1 MASPEP
7 RTAATNWARYVGY
20 VRSHRRWFLLLAA
33 LIPLDVGTQLVAPQV
48 VRRFIDAAVGGRSQG
63 ELAGYAM
70 VFVVLAVVR
79 QVLSVG
85 TGWVSGRVAWRTT
98 NGVRRDLL
106 AHVLRQGPKFFLRH
120 PPGEL
125 VDRMDGDVTR
135 LAKLLSEL
143 VLDIA
148 VQLLLIIGIVVAL
161 FLLDWRYGV
170 LFTPL
175 AVVMLLLLRRLLG
188 RAVPLIADRQRAEAS
203 LLGYL
208 EENLTGRE
216 DLNANGG
223 TAHALEGAWQR
234 ILHHYRLARRAARAT
249 VTWPAAVQALTAV
262 NLCAALA
269 TGVWLSQHRGAS
281 VGTVFAGLSYA
292 ILLRMPLVSITSR
305 FQDMENVLGS
315 VRRIEEL
322 FGEAHIV
329 PDGGGTLPPGRGAVS
344 FTGVTFAYDERP
356 VLSDVSFTIAAGR
369 RVALV
374 GRSGGGKSTILRM
387 LFRQYD
393 PQVGSVSI
401 GGVDVRQ
408 LDVAALRSRITLV
421 TQDVHVIAATLRDN
435 LTFFDDRWPDE
446 QLRRAVEEVGLDTW
460 YAALPDGLDTRIGP
474 GGAGLSAGEEQLL
487 ALARALLTDPDIV
500 LLDEPSAR
508 LDPHAERRL
517 RRTMERF
524 IEGRTALIIAHRPET
539 LSIVDDVMVV
549 EDGRVVRLAP
559 RSELT
564 GGSDETA
571 ARLFPAGRS

>member
-1 MASPEP
+1 MASHEP
-7 RTAATNWARYVGY
+7 RTAATNWSRYVAY
-20 VRSHRRWFLLLAA
+20 VGGHRRWFLLLAA

-48 VRRFIDAAVGGRSQG
+48 VRRFIDAAVGGRSQT
-63 ELAGYAM
+63 ELAGYAV
-70 VFVVLAVVR
+70 VFVALAVVR
-79 QVLSVG
+79 QVLSTG

-98 NGVRRDLL
+98 NEVRRDLL
-106 AHVLRQGPKFFLRH
+106 AHVLRQGPTFFLRH

-148 VQLLLIIGIVVAL
+148 VQLLMIIGIVVAL
-161 FLLDWRYGV
+161 FLLDWRYGA

-175 AVVMLLLLRRLLG
+175 ALVMLLLLRRLLG
-188 RAVPLIADRQRAEAS
+188 RAVPLIADRQRAEAG

-223 TAHALEGAWQR
+223 TTHALQTAWDR
-234 ILHHYRLARRAARAT
+234 ITHHYRLARRAARAT
-249 VTWPAAVQALTAV
+249 VTWPAAVQVLTAV

-269 TGVWLSQHRGAS
+269 TGVWLSQNRGVS

-305 FQDMENVLGS
+305 FQDVQNVLGS
-315 VRRIEEL
+315 VRRVEEL

-329 PDGGGTLPPGRGAVS
+329 PDGGGTLAPGRGSVS
-344 FTGVTFAYDERP
+344 FTGVTFAYEDRP
-356 VLSDVSFTIAAGR
+356 VLSDVSFTIPAGR

-393 PQVGSVSI
+393 PQAGTVSV
-401 GGVDVRQ
+401 GGVDVRR
-408 LDVAALRSRITLV
+408 LDVGALRSRITLV
-421 TQDVHVIAATLRDN
+421 TQDVHVIAGTLRDN
-435 LTFFDDRWPDE
+435 LTFYDDRWPDE
-446 QLRRAVEEVGLDTW
+446 QLLRSVEEVGLGTW

-474 GGAGLSAGEEQLL
+474 GAAGLSAGEEQLL

-524 IEGRTALIIAHRPET
+524 IEGRTALVIAHRPET
-539 LSIVDDVMVV
+539 LTIVDDVMVV
-549 EDGRVVRLAP
+549 EEGRVVSLTP
-559 RSELT
+559 RPDPT
-564 GGSDETA
+564 DGTDGPVDQ
-571 ARLFPAGRS
+571 RFFVGRS